1 MSTSNKPDTS
11 ATQSI
16 NALIGKQKEGFKVP
30 EGIVV
35 DGAAFVPTGQYLR

>member
-1 MSTSNKPDTS
+1 MSTSNKPDTF

-35 DGAAFVPTGQYLR
+35 DGTDLVPTVQHLM